1 MLHPRFTFPV
11 ISLVAMA
18 AVGSVA
24 AAAELAGGRIETI
37 LEAHSEYD
45 SNIYLNSQQVSDT
58 VFTGRASVGYLRDV
72 AEVTSELTVGALGS
86 VMADHSDQN
95 SFDPFVR
102 GGLTFTPSDKTTIA
116 GNASYERAS
125 IANED
130 LNTRTRSNNFT
141 FDGSL
146 QNLFSEKLGYRVT
159 GNYDDSRYLTDGYA
173 DVLSYSAG
181 LDAVYAYSPKLTVV
195 AGYDYRESWTENRP
209 SQLGSDPSSHD
220 DRLSAGVEGQ
230 LLPKVSG
237 TLNVG
242 WVKRSFDK
250 SGRDG
255 SSALYF
261 DTGLKWIPR
270 EKTSVTINASQDYG
284 LTAAAQSSKIGLLSV
299 GVRQVLNAQWTVD
312 GSASVSH
319 ASYAGASAF
328 LSRRDDTY
336 RFKARATYAWT
347 TNVSVDFSLGYANVD
362 STNSVSTYDRVAAG
376 VGLTATF

>member
-1 MLHPRFTFPV
+1 MLHSRFTIPIF
-11 ISLVAMA
+11 SLVAVA
-18 AVGSVA
+18 TAGSV
-24 AAAELAGGRIETI
+24 AAAELAGGRVESI
-37 LEAHSEYD
+37 LEAHADYD
-45 SNIYLNSQQVSDT
+45 SNIYLNSQQVSDV
-58 VFTGRASVGYLRDV
+58 VFSGRASVGYLRDV
-72 AEVTSELTVGALGS
+72 AEVTSDLTVGALGS
-86 VMADHSDQN
+86 VLADHSNQN

-116 GNASYERAS
+116 GRASYERAS

-130 LNTRTRSNNFT
+130 LNTRTRSNNFA

-159 GNYDDSRYLTDGYA
+159 GSYNDSRYLTEGYA
-173 DVLSYSAG
+173 DVLSYTAG
-181 LDAVYAYSPKLTVV
+181 MDGVYMYSPKLTVV

-220 DRLSAGVEGQ
+220 DRLSVGLEGQ

-242 WVKRSFDK
+242 WVKRSFDTAA
-250 SGRDG
+250 RDG

-270 EKTSVTINASQDYG
+270 EKTSVTLNASQDYG
-284 LTAAAQSSKIGLLSV
+284 LTAAAQSSKIGAITL

-319 ASYAGASAF
+319 AAYEGADAL
-328 LSRRDDTY
+328 LSRRDDSY
-336 RFKARATYAWT
+336 RVKTRATYAWT
-347 TNVSVDFSLGYANVD
+347 TNISVEFSVGYANVD
-362 STNSVSTYDRVAAG
+362 STNSISTYDRVEAG